1 MDSGQHCGSVQ
12 DLINLTQNLDCY
24 DLHPGVDNEEMLG
37 RLYVEDMESLEVP
50 DNIKMCIRDSPS
62 SVYAAK

>member
-50 DNIKMCIRDSPS
+50 DNIKLL
-62 SVYAAK
+62 

>member
-24 DLHPGVDNEEMLG
+24 GFHPVWTMREMLAAFMW
-37 RLYVEDMESLEVP
+37 RIWESL
-50 DNIKMCIRDSPS
+50 KSAGQ
-62 SVYAAK
+62 YKTLL